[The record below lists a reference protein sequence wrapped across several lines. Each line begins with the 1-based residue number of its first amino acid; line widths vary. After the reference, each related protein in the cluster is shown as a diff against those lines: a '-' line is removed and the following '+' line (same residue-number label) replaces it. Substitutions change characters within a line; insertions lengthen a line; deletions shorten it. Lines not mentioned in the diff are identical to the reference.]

1 MERIQDG
8 DLEITVSGP
17 AGFGNNIYVIVDK
30 ATGESAF
37 VDAPDEIEQSI
48 AAAEA
53 AGAKPSK
60 ILLTH
65 SHGDHTASIDGLK
78 ERYGCKVYAD
88 AREPWLK
95 DGQLDETVT
104 HGDEVSVGNM
114 RFRVVSVPGHT
125 PGSTTFVHEKHAFVG
140 DTLFPGGPGRTRTNA
155 DLQQELASIT
165 TELFALPEDTH
176 VHPGHGLPTTIG
188 ASKKEH
194 AIFAAKPHA
203 ADLHGDVSWSES

>member
-8 DLEITVSGP
+8 DLEITVAGP

-104 HGDEVSVGNM
+104 HGDEVSVGNL

-165 TELFALPEDTH
+165 TELFALPDDTH

>member
-8 DLEITVSGP
+8 DLEIIVAGP

-48 AAAEA
+48 AAAVA
-53 AGAKPSK
+53 ANASPSK

-78 ERYGCKVYAD
+78 ARYGCKVYAD

-95 DGQLDETVT
+95 DGQMDEAVT
-104 HGDEVSVGNM
+104 HGDEVSVGNL

-125 PGSTTFVHEKHAFVG
+125 PGSITFVYEKHAFVG

-155 DLQQELASIT
+155 DLQQELVSIT
-165 TELFALPEDTH
+165 TELYALPDDTH

-188 ASKKEH
+188 ASKVEH
-194 AIFAAKPHA
+194 AVFAGKPHA
-203 ADLHGDVSWSES
+203 PDLHGDVSWLES